1 MDESRFP
8 FIMTLDGFREKTK
21 DISGDAVLVVEM
33 DTEFEFTELQLAH
46 IIPATETKPTVLWL
60 TGSQVVNQELNMDE
74 RVDKYFK

>member
-8 FIMTLDGFREKTK
+8 FIMTLDEFREKTK